1 MNVADGKTEDIKTGL
16 ADSEIWHLDWSSDGK
31 QFVFFGMKSS
41 NLEFWFMKNFLSSEK
56 MAQKK

>member
-1 MNVADGKTEDIKTGL
+1 
-16 ADSEIWHLDWSSDGK
+16 
-31 QFVFFGMKSS
+31 MKSS